1 MTIKFQKGGIAIPP
15 LVSYQPVMLSSDG
28 TAGTAAGEA
37 ISSSSKSSGSESDL
51 TDKDLLKMMEKLEG
65 LPNDMQAV
73 TSLLQGFYI
82 DQQYSPFPNTTN
94 IASRY
99 LQALQ
104 LMRTANFN
112 RKQYDDAYE
121 TISKNG
127 GINELAINEKGQLIC
142 ANEKGDFIYLRPEQL
157 GQAEG
162 YRPVTNAELLR
173 LRAYSPELANNNSIL
188 GVVANGIGIKQVTD
202 YIQGLIGK
210 LGTTEKNEQGYIST
224 PQGQVIS
231 GLQAFQQAVT
241 KASQSGIKFDG
252 TTQDLYHYKLID
264 KNQKDQADAALNYIY
279 SVLPENA
286 KTLLKTKTSSGT
298 DSDAQKLIATIIASQ
313 LDYTNTY
320 DIELKAGKTAQKAA
334 KDSSA
339 TKDTTEQETSL
350 LSNIQQS
357 IGGSDD
363 QMLIDIGNG
372 IQMTVA
378 GTYYQQVTKPNGD
391 PIMDTSMDQML
402 ADSKLQSI
410 IKSGNSI
417 TYGDQKITREQLKNI
432 TYNNTG
438 VLRANLP
445 INADGTPN
453 LQILQQY
460 EQVENEIELLGNNP
474 TPEQISNIYEKYGL
488 KDLLKSDG
496 TPNPNKFGAF
506 IVTEGYTTENNGIK
520 KSPFVKHVKD
530 PSEEQ
535 IDLIKRS
542 LSIGTGKDKQ
552 APDIDT
558 WDWYN
563 PIDWIF
569 GAEDIF
575 KASIYIPISNNQL
588 SAVTGANQHI
598 DYDEAMTLEQKY
610 QNFEKNINQ
619 QTTSADILGL

>member
-1 MTIKFQKGGIAIPP
+1 MIFKFQQGGSAIPP
-15 LVSYQPVMLSSDG
+15 LVSYQPIMITNNGASE
-28 TAGTAAGEA
+28 TASTVG
-37 ISSSSKSSGSESDL
+37 SSKSSEESSDL
-51 TDKDLLKMMEKLEG
+51 TDKDLLKMLEKLDG
-65 LPNDMQAV
+65 LPNDMQALTKV
-73 TSLLQGFYI
+73 LQDFYI

-104 LMRTANFN
+104 MMRTANFN
-112 RKQYDDAYE
+112 RKQYDNAFN
-121 TISKNG
+121 IVSNNG
-127 GINELAINEKGQLIC
+127 GINELAINEKGFLIC
-142 ANEKGDFIYLRPEQL
+142 VNDKGDFKYLKPEQL
-157 GQAEG
+157 AQASD
-162 YRPVTNAELLR
+162 YQPVTNSELLR
-173 LRAYSPELANNNSIL
+173 LRAYNPELAGDNRIL
-188 GVVANGIGIKQVTD
+188 GVVANGIGIDSVIK
-202 YIQGLIGK
+202 YIKDSISN
-210 LGTTEKNEQGYIST
+210 LGTTDTSQQGYIST
-224 PQGQVIS
+224 QQGQLIT
-231 GLQAFQQAVT
+231 GMQTLINAIQT
-241 KASQSGIKFDG
+241 ASQNGIKFDG
-252 TTQDLYHYKLID
+252 TTQDLYQYKIIN
-264 KNQKDQADAALNYIY
+264 KTQKEQADAALKYIY
-279 SVLPENA
+279 TTLPENA
-286 KTLLKTKTSSGT
+286 KTLLKMRTDSGT
-298 DSDAQKLIATIIASQ
+298 AQDAQKLIATIISSQ
-313 LDYTNTY
+313 IDYTNQY
-320 DIELKAGKTAQKAA
+320 DIELKAGKTAQKSSKDTSGT
-334 KDSSA
+334 KDS
-339 TKDTTEQETSL
+339 TEQETSL

-372 IQMTVA
+372 IQMSVA

-391 PIMDTSMDQML
+391 PIMDTSIDQML

-438 VLRANLP
+438 VLRTNLP

-460 EQVENEIELLGNNP
+460 EQVENEIALLGNKP
-474 TPEQISNIYEKYGL
+474 SPEQISNIYEKYGL
-488 KDLLKSDG
+488 KDLLKADG

-506 IVTEGYTTENNGIK
+506 IVAEGYTTENNGIK
-520 KSPFVKHVKD
+520 KSPFVKHIKD

-535 IDLIKRS
+535 IELIKRS
-542 LSIGTGKDKQ
+542 LTVGTDKNKQ
-552 APDIDT
+552 TPDIDT

-563 PIDWIF
+563 PMDWIF

-610 QNFEKNINQ
+610 QNFEKNVNQ
-619 QTTSADILGL
+619 QITNADVLGL